1 VRSDAVIFD
10 SRMSSLFNNGWR
22 ASCFPRQGALASSL
36 CRLLYLASLINLT
49 HSPHSISDP
58 ILKRRI
64 AWLIGKWVS
73 DMCSPA
79 NTPTIWVILL
89 HLLHDR
95 GPGSD
100 CVVRLTA
107 ATAVRLC
114 VDVGGTRQFRPF
126 ERLFTRVLRPS
137 NSIQTFLRPS
147 CNLPLPILCR
157 F

>member
-1 VRSDAVIFD
+1 MFVCLAQPAVDLPSVLHKEAIYCAVGRCDIRLKEVIPFQRWIESILLPEARGTGVKSVPSLGLILAD
-10 SRMSSLFNNGWR
+10 ELNLLSR
-22 ASCFPRQGALASSL
+22 CF
-36 CRLLYLASLINLT
+36 
-49 HSPHSISDP
+49 ISDP

-79 NTPTIWVILL
+79 NTPTIWEILL

-114 VDVGGTRQFRPF
+114 VDVGGTRQF
-126 ERLFTRVLRPS
+126 
-137 NSIQTFLRPS
+137 QH
-147 CNLPLPILCR
+147 
-157 F
+157 